1 MVDKTGIPMPE
12 ELTKCLLCA
21 SARLKKDAYAASLLN
36 LADLHGVTKCQDCG
50 FRFLSPRPM
59 SDDYLQAYAY
69 GSGPLVDIYKVDSSF
84 YGEEDMIRMP
94 QYLKKLD
101 ILTKV
106 GAKGRLLEIGSCTG
120 AFLNEARKR
129 GFQVEGIEPSEENTQ
144 IAKRKYGLDLRNGR
158 VEDFSFPEESFD
170 VVFSSHV
177 FEHLLDP
184 LAVAKKLSSWLRTG
198 GFHMIEVPNQFDT
211 LGTRRRRLL
220 RITTPRERTFLSIHH
235 PVFFSPKT
243 LQRLAEMSGC
253 RKCSMRNVYYSC
265 SGVPRLPKV
274 MVHELLALIFG
285 GANIEI
291 IARKLG

>member
-1 MVDKTGIPMPE
+1 MAR
-12 ELTKCLLCA
+12 CLLCGT
-21 SARLKKDAYAASLLN
+21 SRLKKDAYAASLLN
-36 LADLHGVTKCQDCG
+36 LADSHGVTKCQDCG
-50 FRFLSPRPM
+50 FRFLNPRPT
-59 SDDYLQAYAY
+59 SADYLQAYAY
-69 GSGPLVDIYKVDSSF
+69 GSGPLVDIYKFDSSF
-84 YGEEDMIRMP
+84 YGGEDVIRMP
-94 QYLKKLD
+94 QYLRKLD
-101 ILTKV
+101 MLTKV

-144 IAKRKYGLDLRNGR
+144 IAKRKYGLDLKNGR
-158 VEDFSFPEESFD
+158 AEDFSFPEESFD

-211 LGTRRRRLL
+211 FGFRLRRLMG
-220 RITTPRERTFLSIHH
+220 TGVPVERTFFSIHH

-253 RKCSMRNVYYSC
+253 RKYSMRNVYYSY
-265 SGVPRLPKV
+265 SGVPLSPKV
-274 MVHELLALIFG
+274 MVHKLLALIFG
-285 GANIEI
+285 GVNIEI